1 MELILG
7 PLSLLIQILLNKHI
21 SIQSIAIR
29 ITKKKMILSKKPTLN
44 LTELKSQL
52 ETSILQ
58 KNNQLEIY
66 QIWLESIKNSREIK
80 SK

>member
-1 MELILG
+1 MEQILG

>member
-1 MELILG
+1 MEQILG

-29 ITKKKMILSKKPTLN
+29 ITKKKMILSKKPTLS

>member
-29 ITKKKMILSKKPTLN
+29 ITKKKMILSKKPTLS